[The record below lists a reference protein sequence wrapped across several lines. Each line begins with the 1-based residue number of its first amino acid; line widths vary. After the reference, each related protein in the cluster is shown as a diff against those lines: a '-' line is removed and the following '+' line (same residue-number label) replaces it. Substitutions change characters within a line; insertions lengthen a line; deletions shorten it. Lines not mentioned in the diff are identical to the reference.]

1 LGTSGGA
8 GSFGLGTGGDTV
20 GLCLHAVGLRSLL
33 SRLLFGY
40 ASPRRLDYCLLFG
53 EKIGNAG
60 RWRHRGADGRERFCD
75 AARGGGWLRHR
86 GALRC
91 QQLIH
96 HRLTLGKPLGF
107 GSLLRERILEV
118 WLLWT
123 EFKRLGIRHRR
134 DGLRRAATQEVED
147 NVSIPRDV
155 LGSGWLPHHLSYR
168 SEWGLRDLLGR
179 GERRPRPPHLPRPVS
194 E

>member
-1 LGTSGGA
+1 LSASGDT
-8 GSFGLGTGGDTV
+8 GSFGLVSGGSGS
-20 GLCLHAVGLRSLL
+20 GLRLHAVGLRSLL

-75 AARGGGWLRHR
+75 AAGGRGWLRHR
-86 GALRC
+86 GALRR

-107 GSLLRERILEV
+107 GSLLCERILEV
-118 WLLWT
+118 RLLRP

-147 NVSIPRDV
+147 NVAIPRDV
-155 LGSGWLPHHLSYR
+155 LGSGRLPHHFGY
-168 SEWGLRDLLGR
+168 
-179 GERRPRPPHLPRPVS
+179 
-194 E
+194 